1 MPESALPVAACCSLV
16 EVEAEEGF
24 DFFLILSTYS
34 YTNKSFPTHQTTA
47 QFELSNFTKRPYND
61 KAGGRVNSF

>member
-24 DFFLILSTYS
+24 DFFLLLSI
-34 YTNKSFPTHQTTA
+34 YTNKSFPTHQTKV
-47 QFELSNFTKRPYND
+47 QLELSNFTKRPL
-61 KAGGRVNSF
+61 